1 MQAKGTSDL
10 LIGFGRVGIRPDLLC
25 AVRANPGSA
34 NPGTL
39 KEMSKPLILVVCTA
53 NSARSQMAEGL
64 MRHLKG
70 DQFEVASAGTLAT
83 YVRPQAI
90 EALVEIGIDISH
102 HTSKTIDGFLDKPIR
117 YLITVCDNA
126 RDNCPYVPGA
136 QTTLHWPFPDP
147 ATNPRLEDFRAVR
160 DMIRAKIE
168 STELPL

>member
-1 MQAKGTSDL
+1 MILSVFVA
-10 LIGFGRVGIRPDLLC
+10 LILTPALC
-25 AVRANPGSA
+25 ATLLKPVEKEHQREDAGCGPLCRFFRWFNRMFEFARAKYEGIV
-34 NPGTL
+34 G
-39 KEMSKPLILVVCTA
+39 
-53 NSARSQMAEGL
+53 RS
-64 MRHLKG
+64 
-70 DQFEVASAGTLAT
+70 F
-83 YVRPQAI
+83 
-90 EALVEIGIDISH
+90 
-102 HTSKTIDGFLDKPIR
+102 DKPIR